1 MQTTIVILGLILALL
16 AFINSAMHLN
26 ESGADAEAKAR
37 PKAKPRTEPQ
47 IRVRPST
54 RAAGTSVSL

>member
-1 MQTTIVILGLILALL
+1 MQTTIVILGLILALM

-26 ESGADAEAKAR
+26 ETEGGTRDKAKA
-37 PKAKPRTEPQ
+37 KAKPQPDLQ
-47 IRVRPST
+47 VRARQST